1 MTNQNHIVIL
11 TPGFAKN
18 ESDTVCIPALQLYL
32 RNYIQ
37 RFPEDT
43 LSVLSFEYPYFKGIY
58 SWNNITVYSCGGS
71 NSRLKRPLTL
81 WRARSFLNQIH
92 RKQPISFLHSFW
104 LSECSVVGQK
114 FSRTHNIPHIT
125 TIMGQDALETNSY
138 INKRSELLT
147 DPIIALSHNHSNIFH
162 ASSGIK
168 PSGVIPW
175 GINHTEFPSRVKN
188 EGAPDFAY
196 DIIGVGNLTKLKN
209 YELFIDCINSIKS
222 DFPEL
227 KVGIIGI
234 GPQHDLLQEKINQ
247 LDLSRNLI
255 LLGGKT
261 RAEVLSI
268 MAKSR
273 VLLHTS
279 SYESFGY
286 VFSEALASG
295 AAVVSFDVGWAAPSD
310 QWRVAKN
317 TEEMI
322 NSLKDLLSKK
332 DLEFSSL
339 VPHSIEDTVNAYRA
353 WYTKI

>member
-1 MTNQNHIVIL
+1 MTNPNHIVIL

-43 LSVLSFEYPYFKGIY
+43 LSVLAFEYPYFKGIY
-58 SWNNITVYSCGGS
+58 SWNNITVYSCGGG

-81 WRARSFLNQIH
+81 WRARSFLNQIN

-114 FSRTHNIPHIT
+114 FSRTHNIPHLT
-125 TIMGQDALETNSY
+125 TLMGQDALETNSY
-138 INKRSELLT
+138 IKDSNLLT
-147 DPIIALSHNHSNIFH
+147 DPIIALSQNHLNCFH

-168 PSGVIPW
+168 PTAIIPW
-175 GINHTEFPSRVKN
+175 GIDLTEFPARTKN
-188 EGAPDFAY
+188 QKERDFSY
-196 DIIGVGNLTKLKN
+196 DIIGVGNLTGLKN

-234 GPQHDLLQEKINQ
+234 GPQEDLLQEKINR
-247 LDLSRNLI
+247 LGLSGNVTI
-255 LLGGKT
+255 LGGKA
-261 RAEVLSI
+261 RSEVLSI

-295 AAVVSFDVGWAAPSD
+295 AAIVSFDVGWATPSD

-317 TEEMI
+317 AEEMI

-332 DLEFSSL
+332 DLGFSSL

-353 WYTKI
+353 WYTKT